1 MLANDWTIV
10 SNKVGREWQEL
21 VVAQFEIILV
31 AVISKNLKIKIYKS
45 IILSV
50 VLYGCETWS
59 FTLREERRLKV
70 FENGMLRRVFG
81 TKRDEVKVELGKL
94 HNE

>member
-10 SNKVGREWQEL
+10 SGKVGREWQEL

-81 TKRDEVKVELGKL
+81 AKRDEVTGELGKR